1 MSEQSKVADFC
12 LATVVS
18 PKSIESMLEADSGG
32 LFKDQH
38 LWHVGEAFFRAAQ
51 TSQQQMPLLFA
62 VREDDAVWFSHW
74 AMIDAGYLTELWR
87 VITFKLAHDLGLT
100 HACVAIDQQTGHPV
114 ARRIGKQVFKA
125 SKRQSRL
132 IEADP
137 AVSPDP
143 GNTLFVRKGSEPS
156 IVRIEMCELP
166 CPAHDPV
173 SYTHLTLP
181 TICSV

>member
-74 AMIDAGYLTELWR
+74 AMIDA
-87 VITFKLAHDLGLT
+87 
-100 HACVAIDQQTGHPV
+100 
-114 ARRIGKQVFKA
+114 
-125 SKRQSRL
+125 
-132 IEADP
+132 IE
-137 AVSPDP
+137 V
-143 GNTLFVRKGSEPS
+143 
-156 IVRIEMCELP
+156 
-166 CPAHDPV
+166 
-173 SYTHLTLP
+173 LTLP
-181 TICSV
+181 DSRGESRCYFERLQPFNPIWQELDSLCHKPSDEQLQREVREGARTLRWPLQANQLHPYTICETPAFIQMLEA